1 MLFKRQNALRAMMLA
16 VAVAAPFQAAGQAF
30 AREDAEL
37 VDRVIAVVG
46 DSVVLLSQVQTD
58 LQQMALQGRPLPQ
71 DPTQLQALFDAS
83 LQDRVDRLLVLQA
96 AAKDTLISVDEQ
108 EIEASV
114 QEEID
119 RRTQAFGGPAQFQ
132 QALQTEGLTTASYRE
147 LLGQQIRQGQIYQ
160 AYMQRRLR
168 NASPIVVDEAE
179 VRRTFEE
186 ARSQIGQ
193 RPRLLSFSQVVIAPT
208 PSEDADSAAL
218 REARAVRDSIEAGAE
233 FEVMAERYSDDP
245 GSAPQGGDLDW
256 FRRGTMVREF
266 EDVAF
271 GLRDG
276 QVSDPV
282 ETEFGYHIIK
292 VERSRP
298 GERRGRHIL
307 FSPDL
312 TETDAAAARELAE
325 SVAAQARSGVA
336 METLSEQYAD
346 PEAPDTLTV
355 TYDQL
360 GQLPPGYDQLANAGV
375 GDVVGPVEYQAARG
389 QLRIAVMKV
398 REIQEAGEYRFEE
411 VRAQI
416 EERLIQQK
424 QAERVVAELRSRTYV
439 DMRMQ

>member
-1 MLFKRQNALRAMMLA
+1 MLSTRRNALRALILA
-16 VAVAAPFQAAGQAF
+16 AALAAPFQAAAQAF
-30 AREDAEL
+30 ANEDAEL

-71 DPTQLQALFDAS
+71 DPAQLQALFDAS
-83 LQDRVDRLLVLQA
+83 LQDRVERLLVLQA
-96 AAKDTLISVDEQ
+96 AAKDTLISVDQ
-108 EIEASV
+108 QQIEASV

-132 QALQTEGLTTASYRE
+132 QALQAEGLTMASYRE

-168 NASPIVVDEAE
+168 NAPPIVVDEAE

-193 RPRLLSFSQVVIAPT
+193 RPRLLSFSQVVIAPA
-208 PSEDADSAAL
+208 PSENADSAAL
-218 REARAVRDSIEAGAE
+218 QQARAVYDSLVAGAD
-233 FEVMAERYSDDP
+233 FAAMAERYSDDP

-256 FRRGTMVREF
+256 FRRGQMVREF

-276 QVSDPV
+276 EVSAPV
-282 ETEFGYHIIK
+282 KTEFGYHIIK

-312 TETDAAAARELAE
+312 TDSDASSARALAE
-325 SVAAQARSGVA
+325 DVAAQARSGVA
-336 METLSEQYAD
+336 METLSERYGD

-360 GQLPPGYDQLANAGV
+360 GQLPPGYDQLATAAE

-398 REIQEAGEYRFEE
+398 REIQEAGEYRFED
-411 VRAQI
+411 VRSQI

-439 DMRMQ
+439 DVRM